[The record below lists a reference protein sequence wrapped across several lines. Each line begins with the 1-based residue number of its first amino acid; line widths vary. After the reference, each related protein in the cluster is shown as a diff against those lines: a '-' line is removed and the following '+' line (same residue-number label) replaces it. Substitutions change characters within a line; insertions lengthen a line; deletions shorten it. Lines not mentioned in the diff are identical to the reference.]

1 MNTEFHVFK
10 ESVRTGLVYWFL
22 VFGFGFGS
30 FLSALIDWVG
40 ESFRVVSSGVSDWPF
55 SGRA

>member
-22 VFGFGFGS
+22 VFGFCFGS
-30 FLSALIDWVG
+30 VLSALIDWVG
-40 ESFRVVSSGVSDWPF
+40 ESFRVVSLGVSDWPF